1 MPREVPDIRVG
12 DRVRMRR
19 PHPCG
24 GDEWTVTR
32 VGADIGMRCATCGRR
47 VMLDRLVYERR
58 LKLVVTPGPPAEE
71 PVDGTAAPDGV
82 PSQDGSNAPA
92 P

>member
-1 MPREVPDIRVG
+1 MPRDIPEVRVG
-12 DRVRMRR
+12 DHVRMRK

-24 GDEWTVTR
+24 GLEWTVTR
-32 VGADIGMRCATCGRR
+32 VGADIGLRCATCGRR

-58 LKLVVTPGPPAEE
+58 LKAVIRPGPPAIEAAE
-71 PVDGTAAPDGV
+71 GAAPDGGF
-82 PSQDGSNAPA
+82 PSQDDPNAPT